1 MGNDVW
7 QGNEIV
13 EGESLNS
20 EKDGGGDE
28 RGEAKRFGGRLGE
41 VRQVVFADVAAEDI
55 ENSEVGVDI
64 EESGGE
70 ERKKEGE
77 ETGDEAE

>member
-1 MGNDVW
+1 MD
-7 QGNEIV
+7 
-13 EGESLNS
+13 GES
-20 EKDGGGDE
+20 EDGGEE
-28 RGEAKRFGGRLGE
+28 RGEAKRFDGRLGE

-77 ETGDEAE
+77 ETGNEAE